1 MDRWG
6 MEGDKVKSIK
16 MNKILNILL
25 IGLIIIVVVGLIY
38 LAIPKYQVNTVRIN
52 DNQILITKINTLT
65 GQTSLETRNIK
76 LK

>member
-1 MDRWG
+1 
-6 MEGDKVKSIK
+6 

-25 IGLIIIVVVGLIY
+25 IGLSIIVTVGLIY

-76 LK
+76 LKRSSD

>member
-1 MDRWG
+1 
-6 MEGDKVKSIK
+6 

-25 IGLIIIVVVGLIY
+25 IGLFIIVIIALIY

>member
-1 MDRWG
+1 
-6 MEGDKVKSIK
+6 

-25 IGLIIIVVVGLIY
+25 IGLSIIVVVGLIY

-76 LK
+76 FNRFNLEVFLEGGASK

>member
-1 MDRWG
+1 
-6 MEGDKVKSIK
+6 

-52 DNQILITKINTLT
+52 DNQILITKINTIT
-65 GQTSLETRNIK
+65 GQTNSWIYKPSIFDKYL
-76 LK
+76 

>member
-1 MDRWG
+1 
-6 MEGDKVKSIK
+6 

-25 IGLIIIVVVGLIY
+25 IGLFIIVVVGLIY

-65 GQTSLETRNIK
+65 GQISLETRNIK
-76 LK
+76 LKMFSY

>member
-1 MDRWG
+1 
-6 MEGDKVKSIK
+6 

-25 IGLIIIVVVGLIY
+25 IGLFIIVIVALIY

-65 GQTSLETRNIK
+65 GQTSLETKNIK

>member
-1 MDRWG
+1 
-6 MEGDKVKSIK
+6 

-25 IGLIIIVVVGLIY
+25 IGLFIIVIVALIY

>member
-1 MDRWG
+1 
-6 MEGDKVKSIK
+6 

-52 DNQILITKINTLT
+52 DNQILITKINTLA